1 MAAMTLDEFFNLA
14 QLGGQ
19 IKACHDIFEILGDK
33 NLKWEEMT
41 EKLESYQKTVLKDF
55 QRAQLKFKMANGKV
69 RMDEDSIETL

>member
-19 IKACHDIFEILGDK
+19 IKACHDIFEILQDG
-33 NLKWEEMT
+33 NLKPEEIT
-41 EKLESYQKTVLKDF
+41 YKLAKYQEDVVKDF
-55 QRAQLKFKMANGKV
+55 QRSQLKFKMANGKV